1 MRSEN
6 QSKLGWKEML
16 EVLVSNPLL
25 KMVPTFTSM
34 QVFHSPVHSDLGD
47 GDPTFSPR

>member
-25 KMVPTFTSM
+25 KTVPAFMSV
-34 QVFHSPVHSDLGD
+34 QVFHSPVHSNLGD
-47 GDPTFSPR
+47 GDPTVPPR